1 MFKFVGS
8 VRKHFKNHHETE
20 TPFFCKKCNLVLK
33 SSTALE
39 NHVKSEHE
47 GKIVQNPVKMSP
59 TNPRKSPTN
68 PRKSHTNPPKSPTN
82 PRKSPTET
90 YLICIVCRETGF
102 ESIKSLVDHRY
113 GNSDY
118 RLFS

>member
-39 NHVKSEHE
+39 NHIKSEHE

-68 PRKSHTNPPKSPTN
+68 PRKSPA
-82 PRKSPTET
+82 ET

-118 RLFS
+118 RIFS